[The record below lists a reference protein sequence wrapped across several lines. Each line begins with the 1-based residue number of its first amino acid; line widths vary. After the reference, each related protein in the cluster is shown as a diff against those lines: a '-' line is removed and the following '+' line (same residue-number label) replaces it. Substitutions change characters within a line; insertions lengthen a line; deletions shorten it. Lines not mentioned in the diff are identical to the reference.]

1 MSREK
6 SISVALQGGGS
17 HGAFTYGVLS
27 RLAEDSRLRINAI
40 SGTSSGAVNGC
51 LLCDGLSGG
60 NDGTRAVERLDAFWD
75 DLGKTFN
82 RIFKPCYDISDSPLL
97 NMDRG
102 SLNLDLFLQLT
113 RYFAPYVFNPADL
126 NPLRQLLEKHIDFG
140 RLMRDESPHCFVAAT
155 SVQTGKLK
163 IFRRQELSV
172 DHILASACLP
182 SLHHAVK
189 IDDEN
194 FWDGGFAGNPPVFP
208 LIFESDA
215 TDIIIVIVHPLQR
228 EELPGTVETIQARFS
243 EIAFS
248 ASFLRE
254 MRAIAFSRRYIRENW
269 RPMGALEKRLSKL
282 RIHIIHG
289 DEYIAKLSPQSRYE
303 ASPEMITRLHAVGY
317 ESADRWLE
325 ENYGH
330 LGVSSSIDL
339 ESMFE

>member
-27 RLAEDSRLRINAI
+27 RLAEDPRLRIDAI

-60 NDGTRAVERLDAFWD
+60 NDGARAVERMDAFWD

-97 NMDRG
+97 NIDRG
-102 SLNLDLFLQLT
+102 SLNLDMFLQLT

-140 RLMRDESPHCFVAAT
+140 RLIRNESPHCFVAAT
-155 SVQTGKLK
+155 SVQTGKLR

-189 IDDEN
+189 I
-194 FWDGGFAGNPPVFP
+194 
-208 LIFESDA
+208 
-215 TDIIIVIVHPLQR
+215 R
-228 EELPGTVETIQARFS
+228 ARFS

-282 RIHIIHG
+282 RIHVIHG

-303 ASPEMITRLHAVGY
+303 ASPEMITCLRAVGY

-325 ENYGH
+325 ENYRH
-330 LGVSSSIDL
+330 LGISSSIDL